1 MTNTYGVDVKYVA
14 QVNFRLSP
22 RVREFS
28 TIGEDGKNNFDW
40 RIETHWEDNTNKVW
54 LVKMYL
60 LQKDATAIVKYKVV
74 RIADNLTMIDWTDLS
89 GFGPEFGFRVPIASR
104 EKRGRNIMLQIATKG
119 KTTKYDQS
127 SIKKAD
133 LDFFN
138 NKEFSDVVVKC
149 GDERFE
155 CHKVFLATKSP
166 VFKAMLTSNMKET
179 NNNEIQIDDIEP
191 EVMTEFL
198 KFIYTGKSSNLDKFA
213 MDLFIAADKYQ
224 INSLKEICEEALI
237 SSLEI
242 DNCLSLLLVG
252 DKCSTVIKKSAI
264 TFMINNKS
272 SINLDEVLLDHP
284 SLMLEIL
291 KEDFGK

>member
-14 QVNFRLSP
+14 QVNFRLSS

-28 TIGEDGKNNFDW
+28 TFGEDGKNNFDW
-40 RIETHWEDNTNKVW
+40 RIETHWEDNTKAW

-60 LQKDATAIVKYKVV
+60 LQKEATSNVKYKVV
-74 RIADNLTMIDWTDLS
+74 RTADNLTMIDWTDLS

-155 CHKVFLATKSP
+155 CHKVFLATNSP

-198 KFIYTGKSSNLDKFA
+198 ELIYTGKSSNLDKFA

-252 DKCSTVIKKSAI
+252 DKCSTAIKKSAI

-291 KEDFGK
+291 KEDFGE